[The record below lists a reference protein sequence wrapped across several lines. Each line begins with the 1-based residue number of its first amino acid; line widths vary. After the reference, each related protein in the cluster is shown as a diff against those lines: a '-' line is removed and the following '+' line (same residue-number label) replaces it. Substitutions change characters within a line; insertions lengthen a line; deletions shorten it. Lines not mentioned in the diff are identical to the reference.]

1 MIAASHLDKVFG
13 DGRQRT
19 NVLRDVSF
27 AAEGG
32 TIFTLLGPSGS
43 GKTTSLRCV
52 AGLEV
57 PDSGEIAFGAT
68 VVFSSARRINLAP
81 NKRRIGMVFQSYA
94 IWPHMTVAENVAF
107 PLENRGL
114 ARSAIA
120 ARVERVLA
128 LVGLDGLAGRDAP
141 NLSGGQQQR
150 VALARAIVDDP
161 EVLLLDEPLS
171 NLDAKLRWQMR
182 QELVALQ
189 KRLGLTILYVT
200 HDQEEALALSHR
212 IALMRDGAIV
222 EAGNPLE
229 LFERPTRR
237 FTAEFLG
244 LANFLGCTVPATPA
258 IGTVVNVDTAFGRFA
273 AKVCQSDR
281 DEPELFFR
289 PHRVAI
295 VPEGTSSEP
304 NVGHGITT
312 DMVCLGEVN
321 DVTVRQGDQA
331 IRLRLHGS
339 DRPPLGEPIAFR
351 LERDAAILFLPSAGR
366 GD

>member
-1 MIAASHLDKVFG
+1 MIAASRLEKVFG
-13 DGRQRT
+13 EGRQRT
-19 NVLRDVSF
+19 AILRNVSF
-27 AAEGG
+27 AAESG

-57 PDSGEIAFGAT
+57 PDSGEIMFGAT
-68 VVFSSARRINLAP
+68 CVFSSARRINLAP

-114 ARSAIA
+114 ARRAIG
-120 ARVERVLA
+120 ARVDRVLT
-128 LVGLDGLAGRDAP
+128 LVGLDNLGGRDAP

-212 IALMRDGAIV
+212 IALMREGEIV

-229 LFERPTRR
+229 LFERPTHR

-244 LANFLGCTVPATPA
+244 LANFLACAPSHAAALGRVAA
-258 IGTVVNVDTAFGRFA
+258 VDTAFGRFA
-273 AKVCQSDR
+273 ALVCASDR

-289 PHRVAI
+289 PHRIALA
-295 VPEGTSSEP
+295 PEGTGDET
-304 NVGHGITT
+304 NVGRGTVSAI
-312 DMVCLGEVN
+312 VCLGEIN

-339 DRPPLGEPIAFR
+339 ERPPLGTPIVFR
-351 LERDAAILFLPSAGR
+351 LEPDAAILFLPP
-366 GD
+366 